1 MSATVLYNN
10 AVKQT
15 HQLQQELAQLEIGR
29 DHSAAS
35 QGQINA
41 GLASLQRCANDLD
54 DFARRE
60 VTAAKKEKAIAR
72 AKKVREDYTAI
83 HVAFTKWKTEE
94 RAKVAAQEREALLGS
109 SSTHADRR
117 TSSAVKHGSADPRS
131 ADMSIL
137 MFDSMLK
144 ENQVLDASGNRMDEM
159 LHMGQEALQELYQ
172 QRDTLKAS
180 TAKRP
185 RNSCCF
191 LGAQRRLYDIANHL
205 GLSTSVIKY
214 IERRTTEDKW
224 LFLGGVTIAILV
236 MWFIVHYLG

>member
-29 DHSAAS
+29 DHSAAI

-117 TSSAVKHGSADPRS
+117 TSSAVKHGSTDPRS

-172 QRDTLKAS
+172 QRDTLK
-180 TAKRP
+180 
-185 RNSCCF
+185 
-191 LGAQRRLYDIANHL
+191 GAQRRLYDIANHL

-224 LFLGGVTIAILV
+224 LFFGGVTITILV